1 MESRKLTDEELV
13 EIAKQPTELDEEN
26 DRHDV
31 GYYQERFCI
40 RDGEERVFIDHLY
53 NQYKGWSIDPIGLNA
68 FADML
73 KLSRKDK
80 ISVYINKEMCSL
92 NLDELIGSYVKKERE
107 RQKEERLRKVSSI
120 KPKTKR

>member
-1 MESRKLTDEELV
+1 MESRKLTDEELI
-13 EIAKQPTELDEEN
+13 EIAKQTTELDKED

-40 RDGEERVFIDHLY
+40 MDGEDRVFVEHLY
-53 NQYKGWSIDPIGLNA
+53 NQYKGWSVDPIGLKA
-68 FADML
+68 FWDML

-80 ISVYINKEMCSL
+80 TSVYISKDLCSL
-92 NLDELIGSYVKKERE
+92 NLEELIGNYVKKERE
-107 RQKEERLRKVSSI
+107 RQKEERLRKISST